1 MGWGFRACLADRG
14 GRTRGFTCMSVGC
27 CVPARNIHIEVERA
41 EVIAGYAE
49 VHPMPRATG
58 GDRGTKLMPCSR
70 RKRD

>member
-1 MGWGFRACLADRG
+1 
-14 GRTRGFTCMSVGC
+14 MSVGC

-58 GDRGTKLMPCSR
+58 GERGTKLMPCSR